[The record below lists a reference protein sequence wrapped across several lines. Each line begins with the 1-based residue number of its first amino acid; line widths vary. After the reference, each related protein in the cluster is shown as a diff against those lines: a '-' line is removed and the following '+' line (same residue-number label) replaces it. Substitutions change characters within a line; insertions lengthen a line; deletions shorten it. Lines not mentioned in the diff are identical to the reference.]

1 MSRYETLIRETN
13 PGVYIHVPF
22 CAAKCPYCNFY
33 SVKAEESLMD
43 AYTEQI
49 CRALAASAER
59 WQRRADTLYF
69 GGGTPILLGAR
80 RIERIVST
88 ARRHFGL
95 QNAEI
100 TLEAN
105 PASTLEETL
114 RDLFAAGVN
123 RLSFGMQSAD
133 EEELRILGRRHT
145 AKEAA
150 RAVAHAQAAGFSN
163 ISLDLML
170 GIPQQTAQ
178 SVEKSIGFCAETGI
192 THISAYLL
200 KIEEGTPFDRNGVAA
215 RCPDPDEQAE
225 RYLQAVEALARH
237 GFCQY
242 EISNFAKP
250 GFHSRHNCKYWLGA
264 EYLGLGQ
271 AAHSMMDGRRF
282 FFPWDLAGFLAAEN
296 PLSLICGDG
305 HWRRPGGIGAFRAAP
320 LSGHRPQRGGRRLS
334 GSRLGRPL
342 AKIPPH
348 DRRRV
353 HERRKRAAFLYAGG
367 IFAFQ
372 FHSGAD
378 FIKTKGRENPCL
390 FSFYQSF
397 DCWLSGEN
405 VTRQPPS
412 VFFWEVT
419 KYPYS

>member
-150 RAVAHAQAAGFSN
+150 LAVAHAQAAGFSN

-264 EYLGLGQ
+264 EYLGLGP
-271 AAHSMMDGRRF
+271 AAHSLMAGQRF
-282 FFPWDLAGFLAAEN
+282 FFPRDLGSFLSAEDPLLLLQDDGSGGGPEELALLGLRLCQGIDRKETTAAYPDYDWNGLWQKSRPMIGAGYMKEENGRLFFTPKGFL
-296 PLSLICGDG
+296 LSNSI
-305 HWRRPGGIGAFRAAP
+305 
-320 LSGHRPQRGGRRLS
+320 
-334 GSRLGRPL
+334 L
-342 AKIPPH
+342 ARI
-348 DRRRV
+348 
-353 HERRKRAAFLYAGG
+353 L
-367 IFAFQ
+367 
-372 FHSGAD
+372 
-378 FIKTKGRENPCL
+378 
-390 FSFYQSF
+390 
-397 DCWLSGEN
+397 
-405 VTRQPPS
+405 
-412 VFFWEVT
+412 
-419 KYPYS
+419 

>member
-1 MSRYETLIRETN
+1 
-13 PGVYIHVPF
+13 
-22 CAAKCPYCNFY
+22 
-33 SVKAEESLMD
+33 MD

-150 RAVAHAQAAGFSN
+150 LAVAHAQAAGFSN

-264 EYLGLGQ
+264 EYLGLGP
-271 AAHSMMDGRRF
+271 AAHSLMAGQRF
-282 FFPWDLAGFLAAEN
+282 FFPRDLGSFLSAEDPLLLLQDDGPGGGPEELALLGLRLCQGIDRKETAAAYPDYDWNGLWQKSRPMIGAGYMKEENGRLFFTPKGFL
-296 PLSLICGDG
+296 LSNSI
-305 HWRRPGGIGAFRAAP
+305 
-320 LSGHRPQRGGRRLS
+320 
-334 GSRLGRPL
+334 L
-342 AKIPPH
+342 ARI
-348 DRRRV
+348 
-353 HERRKRAAFLYAGG
+353 L
-367 IFAFQ
+367 
-372 FHSGAD
+372 
-378 FIKTKGRENPCL
+378 
-390 FSFYQSF
+390 
-397 DCWLSGEN
+397 
-405 VTRQPPS
+405 
-412 VFFWEVT
+412 
-419 KYPYS
+419 

>member
-150 RAVAHAQAAGFSN
+150 LAVAHAQAAGFSN

-250 GFHSRHNCKYWLGA
+250 GFHSRHNCKY
-264 EYLGLGQ
+264 
-271 AAHSMMDGRRF
+271 
-282 FFPWDLAGFLAAEN
+282 LAGRGI
-296 PLSLICGDG
+296 SGS
-305 HWRRPGGIGAFRAAP
+305 RPGGPQPDGRTAL
-320 LSGHRPQRGGRRLS
+320 LSSPGSGQLS
-334 GSRLGRPL
+334 C
-342 AKIPPH
+342 
-348 DRRRV
+348 
-353 HERRKRAAFLYAGG
+353 RRKTPFCFYRMTGPAAARRNWRF
-367 IFAFQ
+367 
-372 FHSGAD
+372 
-378 FIKTKGRENPCL
+378 
-390 FSFYQSF
+390 
-397 DCWLSGEN
+397 
-405 VTRQPPS
+405 
-412 VFFWEVT
+412 
-419 KYPYS
+419 

>member
-1 MSRYETLIRETN
+1 
-13 PGVYIHVPF
+13 
-22 CAAKCPYCNFY
+22 
-33 SVKAEESLMD
+33 
-43 AYTEQI
+43 
-49 CRALAASAER
+49 
-59 WQRRADTLYF
+59 
-69 GGGTPILLGAR
+69 
-80 RIERIVST
+80 
-88 ARRHFGL
+88 
-95 QNAEI
+95 
-100 TLEAN
+100 
-105 PASTLEETL
+105 
-114 RDLFAAGVN
+114 
-123 RLSFGMQSAD
+123 MQSAD

-150 RAVAHAQAAGFSN
+150 LAVAHAQAAGFSN

-200 KIEEGTPFDRNGVAA
+200 KIEEGTPFDRNGAAA

-264 EYLGLGQ
+264 EYLGLGP

-305 HWRRPGGIGAFRAAP
+305 PGGGPEELALLGLRLCQGIDRKEAAAAYPDYDWDGLWQKSRPMIGAGYMKEENGRLFFTP
-320 LSGHRPQRGGRRLS
+320 EGFLLSNS
-334 GSRLGRPL
+334 IL
-342 AKIPPH
+342 ARI
-348 DRRRV
+348 
-353 HERRKRAAFLYAGG
+353 L
-367 IFAFQ
+367 
-372 FHSGAD
+372 
-378 FIKTKGRENPCL
+378 
-390 FSFYQSF
+390 
-397 DCWLSGEN
+397 
-405 VTRQPPS
+405 
-412 VFFWEVT
+412 
-419 KYPYS
+419 